1 MFAKFE
7 LELETFRND
16 LSVWPSF
23 NRNWHTQQ
31 GETIGLRLGNGDG
44 DGNVVSCSN
53 SNRTTTTTTATSLW
67 FIMVYLDPHNQ
78 LTCARSQLTS
88 CTSSS
93 SSSTLWSSS
102 TTVSISQFPAPFPWL
117 ATLCEIG
124 PERQH
129 EYPIPS
135 AWVPL
140 NGIEL
145 LKWSSEL
152 RWLAEFT
159 KLQLRKVL
167 NWIIVSHCIWFEMT
181 WWILDS
187 TCYR

>member
-31 GETIGLRLGNGDG
+31 GETIGLRPGNGDG

-53 SNRTTTTTTATSLW
+53 SNTTTTPTASATSLW

-93 SSSTLWSSS
+93 SSSWTLWSSS

-124 PERQH
+124 PERQR

-145 LKWSSEL
+145 LKWLSES
-152 RWLAEFT
+152 RWLVEFT
-159 KLQLRKVL
+159 NFQRFG
-167 NWIIVSHCIWFEMT
+167 IWTES
-181 WWILDS
+181 L
-187 TCYR
+187 